1 MKKENRTISA
11 FRRLLMAALCCV
23 LPVAASAQ
31 TGKNTTAPASDAR
44 VYYLPLGASGEKTE
58 PEKKT
63 TEKEKNVKKKSDK
76 GQKTTDTPKADK
88 KKAAKTETVPAA
100 AKKQTAKSDA
110 ATAKTAKKDTSTVK
124 KPKRTAAK
132 AAADTAAV
140 KKVKPEKAKKD
151 SATVKTA
158 KPATAKKDTSTVK
171 KPKRTAAKAA
181 SDTTAVK
188 KVKPEKAKKD
198 TAAAKTAKPA
208 TAKKDTSTVKKPKR
222 TAAKAAA
229 DTAVVKGTMLSASNA
244 SVQPAVKRHFM
255 PTRRRIDREV
265 EKNKFVY
272 KGETMMG
279 LTISYGTLNTD
290 NADMFPIFDEIN
302 VDGSIV
308 TLNPYIGYFYRDNNC
323 FGVRFGYSHVDGTLD
338 SFGVNL
344 GEENDIELDIPWI
357 DLSSRRFSASAFHRT
372 YVGLDEKCRF
382 GAFGELELSYTNG
395 DNMFAY
401 KSGDRLKH
409 TRSKS
414 QSVRVLFS
422 PGVAVYALP
431 NVSASVSFGLGGFK
445 YTFTQQYDEND
456 AKTGKRHYSNL
467 NFRLNLLDIRI
478 GLTFHLWNA
487 KKSAKRAFVKQ

>member
-11 FRRLLMAALCCV
+11 FRRLLLAALCCM
-23 LPVAASAQ
+23 L
-31 TGKNTTAPASDAR
+31 
-44 VYYLPLGASGEKTE
+44 
-58 PEKKT
+58 
-63 TEKEKNVKKKSDK
+63 
-76 GQKTTDTPKADK
+76 
-88 KKAAKTETVPAA
+88 PAA
-100 AKKQTAKSDA
+100 AAAQTETPA
-110 ATAKTAKKDTSTVK
+110 APTYIYDTSTVK
-124 KPKRTAAK
+124 KPKQ
-132 AAADTAAV
+132 
-140 KKVKPEKAKKD
+140 
-151 SATVKTA
+151 
-158 KPATAKKDTSTVK
+158 
-171 KPKRTAAKAA
+171 
-181 SDTTAVK
+181 TAVMTP
-188 KVKPEKAKKD
+188 VNDA
-198 TAAAKTAKPA
+198 
-208 TAKKDTSTVKKPKR
+208 
-222 TAAKAAA
+222 
-229 DTAVVKGTMLSASNA
+229 
-244 SVQPAVKRHFM
+244 VQPKAKRHFM

-279 LTISYGTLNTD
+279 LTISYGTLNAD

-302 VDGSIV
+302 VGGSIV

-395 DNMFAY
+395 NNMFAY

-445 YTFTQQYDEND
+445 YTFTQQYDENGE
-456 AKTGKRHYSNL
+456 KTGKRHYSNL

>member
-1 MKKENRTISA
+1 MKKENRTIST
-11 FRRLLMAALCCV
+11 FRRLLLAALCCV
-23 LPVAASAQ
+23 LSAAVAAQ
-31 TGKNTTAPASDAR
+31 TEKGTQAPSR
-44 VYYLPLGASGEKTE
+44 IYYLPLNVEKTAK
-58 PEKKT
+58 PD
-63 TEKEKNVKKKSDK
+63 NDKKSDK
-76 GQKTTDTPKADK
+76 NQTNRKTEKAGK
-88 KKAAKTETVPAA
+88 TKAAPAPAKNRTINVPLDAA
-100 AKKQTAKSDA
+100 AV
-110 ATAKTAKKDTSTVK
+110 VK
-124 KPKRTAAK
+124 MAQQ
-132 AAADTAAV
+132 DSSAV
-140 KKVKPEKAKKD
+140 KKKRRAAPKAAPDTALVKPD
-151 SATVKTA
+151 
-158 KPATAKKDTSTVK
+158 
-171 KPKRTAAKAA
+171 
-181 SDTTAVK
+181 
-188 KVKPEKAKKD
+188 
-198 TAAAKTAKPA
+198 
-208 TAKKDTSTVKKPKR
+208 
-222 TAAKAAA
+222 
-229 DTAVVKGTMLSASNA
+229 
-244 SVQPAVKRHFM
+244 SVQPAAKRHFM
-255 PTRRRIDREV
+255 PTRRRIDREM

-279 LTISYGTLNTD
+279 LTISHGTLNTD
-290 NADMFPIFDEIN
+290 NADMFPIFEEIK
-302 VDGSIV
+302 VGGSIV

-372 YVGLDEKCRF
+372 YVALDEKCRF

-445 YTFTQQYDEND
+445 YTFTQQYDENGE
-456 AKTGKRHYSNL
+456 KTGKRHYSNL